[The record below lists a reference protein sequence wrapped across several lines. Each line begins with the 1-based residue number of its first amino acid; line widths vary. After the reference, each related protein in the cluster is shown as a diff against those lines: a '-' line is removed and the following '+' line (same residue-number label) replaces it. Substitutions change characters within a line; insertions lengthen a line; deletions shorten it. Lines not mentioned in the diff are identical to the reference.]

1 MGFCLGVLKLESDG
15 SPGKSPRGN
24 GAAQMQ
30 KDVVRCFGAI
40 TGAKNWLMGSN
51 MDEHSIFWGS
61 IPTRRESELNPS
73 GPVISDSYFSDGW
86 NHQLTLFVAC
96 DGWHVIFK
104 AWAWS
109 VKDCASGQGMRL
121 RLSWDCWGSCFA
133 VLTLQ
138 WINMAMEKPPFLD
151 LFLGQPMDFADFH
164 SFLVLFVSSLEGI
177 WTQVVKSLWIEMR
190 VATSESFGHLD
201 LRLESSPGLVAQFP
215 DGPSGHPMTRSL
227 RSLSEMS
234 QNHPRPK
241 FVFFGVAWCSWVGKL
256 GSSPYAVWLALTV
269 IWLPLGMMGWS
280 RSLRK
285 PGCFMIV

>member
-1 MGFCLGVLKLESDG
+1 MGFCLGALKLESDG

-51 MDEHSIFWGS
+51 MDEHSTFWGS
-61 IPTRRESELNPS
+61 IPTRRASELNPS

-121 RLSWDCWGSCFA
+121 RLSWDCWESCLA
-133 VLTLQ
+133 VLSLQ
-138 WINMAMEKPPFLD
+138 WINMAMEKPPILD

-164 SFLVLFVSSLEGI
+164 SFLVLCLCLHRRASERKLSRVCGLRWELPQVSP
-177 WTQVVKSLWIEMR
+177 
-190 VATSESFGHLD
+190 LD
-201 LRLESSPGLVAQFP
+201 
-215 DGPSGHPMTRSL
+215 T
-227 RSLSEMS
+227 
-234 QNHPRPK
+234 
-241 FVFFGVAWCSWVGKL
+241 
-256 GSSPYAVWLALTV
+256 
-269 IWLPLGMMGWS
+269 
-280 RSLRK
+280 
-285 PGCFMIV
+285 